1 MMMCLRPMS
10 KVDEICGTKE
20 MTIQTDTAVIFAEF
34 IHRKFQTNSFLFDSP
49 MRSDNKSN
57 PNRKKDL

>member
-1 MMMCLRPMS
+1 MS